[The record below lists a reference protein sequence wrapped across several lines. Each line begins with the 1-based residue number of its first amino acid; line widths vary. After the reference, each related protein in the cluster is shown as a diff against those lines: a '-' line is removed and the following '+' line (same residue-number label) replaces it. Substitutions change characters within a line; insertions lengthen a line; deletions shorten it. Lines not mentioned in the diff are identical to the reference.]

1 MGFELEVAGW
11 GIAFFPGEVLAP
23 LMFLAL
29 IAALLSGYPVAF
41 GLGGVAVIF
50 GLLGIASGVID
61 PRFFSC
67 LLYTSP
73 SPRDRQKSRM
83 PSSA

>member
-29 IAALLSGYPVAF
+29 IAALSWHWGPLMVFFILSSEWILKTAF
-41 GLGGVAVIF
+41 IWW
-50 GLLGIASGVID
+50 
-61 PRFFSC
+61 R
-67 LLYTSP
+67 YN
-73 SPRDRQKSRM
+73 QKVWLRKLI
-83 PSSA
+83 

>member
-41 GLGGVAVIF
+41 GLGGV
-50 GLLGIASGVID
+50 G
-61 PRFFSC
+61 
-67 LLYTSP
+67 
-73 SPRDRQKSRM
+73 RDFWPIRHR
-83 PSSA
+83 

>member
-50 GLLGIASGVID
+50 GPVS
-61 PRFFSC
+61 
-67 LLYTSP
+67 YTHLTLP
-73 SPRDRQKSRM
+73 TKRIV
-83 PSSA
+83 

>member
-11 GIAFFPGEVLAP
+11 GIAFSPGEVLAL

-50 GLLGIASGVID
+50 GLLGIACGVID
-61 PRFFSC
+61 PRFSARC
-67 LLYTSP
+67 
-73 SPRDRQKSRM
+73 SRE
-83 PSSA
+83 SSES

>member
-29 IAALLSGYPVAF
+29 IAALLSGWNGPAGGPGGAEGDAGGSVGSRCGGDGLSVALDE
-41 GLGGVAVIF
+41 LGA
-50 GLLGIASGVID
+50 
-61 PRFFSC
+61 R
-67 LLYTSP
+67 
-73 SPRDRQKSRM
+73 
-83 PSSA
+83 

>member
-29 IAALLSGYPVAF
+29 IMV
-41 GLGGVAVIF
+41 
-50 GLLGIASGVID
+50 D
-61 PRFFSC
+61 
-67 LLYTSP
+67 TS
-73 SPRDRQKSRM
+73 SE
-83 PSSA
+83 